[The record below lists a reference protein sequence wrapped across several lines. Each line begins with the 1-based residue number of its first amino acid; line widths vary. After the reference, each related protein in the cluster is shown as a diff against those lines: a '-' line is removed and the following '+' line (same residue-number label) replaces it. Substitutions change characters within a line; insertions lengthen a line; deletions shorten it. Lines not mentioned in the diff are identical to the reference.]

1 MGISN
6 YDISSTVGTLVSQ
19 RLVRKLC
26 KKCAKQR
33 EFTEDEKKLIQQI
46 GEKYNV
52 KFDLDG
58 KYTYDAV
65 GCKECNNSGYY
76 ERTGIFEVLSIQ
88 DNIKELLVNGASS
101 IDIRNEALK
110 CGYKPLLIEGINKVL
125 KGITNLDEID
135 RKLVIY

>member
-19 RLVRKLC
+19 RLVRKIC
-26 KKCAKQR
+26 KKCARRR
-33 EFTEDEKKLIQQI
+33 EFTEQEKMFINQI

-52 KFDLDG
+52 NFDLTD

-76 ERTGIFEVLSIQ
+76 DRIGIFEVLSVE
-88 DNIKELLVNGASS
+88 DNLRHLIVKDAST
-101 IDIRNEALK
+101 IEIRNEALQ
-110 CGYKPLLIEGINKVL
+110 GSYKPLVVDAINKVL
-125 KGITNLDEID
+125 NGITNLDEID